1 MKNWIRFCC
10 FLMATVMLFTAVP
23 MTASAAVND
32 NAPVDFVLVLDCS
45 ASLFRFDKDRLTINA
60 CESFV
65 DQMPVQDARVG
76 VIGFGYPGGNPYNYS
91 TKYSGTPAVLDMSAD
106 ASHVHEIMPISALS
120 TSKDREAYK
129 KAVVE
134 AVNNGYERANR
145 AEADNRGLYSPVV
158 PALAAAVDML
168 EKNGSADDNACIILV
183 SDGISYTKG
192 YNYDHTA
199 VGKQARDHGWPIY
212 CIELNYFTPSA
223 QEVKTAEK
231 LLDETCAASGDRGVG
246 REYCATPAD
255 VFVAFQRIFYDLWKF
270 PDPIPDDWP
279 QELNLPGE
287 FPFSIP
293 LLTSEATVNVFGS
306 GVTSVTLVDPD
317 GNKTMISKDQESDDL
332 IAVFKDGKYCS
343 IKMICPKD
351 GNWVCKV
358 DGVGNASVL
367 INSTDLQEMGLAIVA
382 NSVNGA
388 TDNLLK
394 NDTIHVSSYFAYQGH
409 EIHNHYIYGETCENA
424 ILRVRHSNGETRE
437 YKMQADTQGY
447 YCDVMFNEFPSGA
460 LTLQV
465 ILEDGMF
472 RNNKKYSDTIT
483 FKTIPQPLEL
493 TGDGPKVLEAYVNS
507 SFEQIDLQEI
517 FFNPDNDVVTYGLE
531 CTDRSASFEFSEDSD
546 YMTISSGMKPGS
558 YETVLTAKDP
568 DMTQPL
574 AYTLTLTVKDRA
586 PVIDKLPKVE
596 LWVEHFAFQKRVNAT
611 ATLDLSQ
618 YFCDPDGVEMTFTQK
633 AEDSNVA
640 IVSQKDS
647 LLTFT
652 PGQKGDTVVTVTG
665 FDGVSYVDA
674 EVKVSVI
681 SAKVAFWRDNWMKFA
696 IAAALIVLVIL
707 ILIFISKNT
716 RVKGVWTITFEEN
729 NGTPVTA
736 SNVKISTMNIGRKKV
751 FLLKNLLNVLASRLD
766 GDVMASLPKYF
777 GTQKPAAQIELKGIL
792 FGKGFIV
799 RKIPKDD
806 TVRVLYGGIAKQGKV
821 QVRGT
826 VKFILQAPGQL
837 GMMDTMVI
845 TFK

>member
-10 FLMATVMLFTAVP
+10 FLMAAVMLFVAVP

-45 ASLFRFDKDRLTINA
+45 ASLFLFDKDRLTINA

-76 VIGFGYPGGNPYNYS
+76 VIGFGYPGGNSYNYS
-91 TKYSGTPAVLDMSAD
+91 AKYSGTPAVLDMSKD

-129 KAVVE
+129 KTVVE
-134 AVNNGYERANR
+134 AVNNGYESANR
-145 AEADNRGLYSPVV
+145 AEIDNRGLYSPVV

-168 EKNGSADDNACIILV
+168 EKNGSADNNACIILV

-212 CIELNYFTPSA
+212 CIELNYFTPSEK
-223 QEVKTAEK
+223 EVKTAEK
-231 LLDETCAASGDRGVG
+231 LLDETCAASGDRNVG

-255 VFVAFQRIFYDLWKF
+255 VFIAFQRIFYDLWKF
-270 PDPIPDDWP
+270 PEPLPPDWP
-279 QELNLPGE
+279 QELTLPGD
-287 FPFSIP
+287 FPFSVP
-293 LLTSEATVNVFGS
+293 VLTSEATINVFGS

-317 GNKTMISKDQESDDL
+317 GNKTTIDKDQESDDL
-332 IAVFKDGKYCS
+332 IAVFKEGKYCS

-382 NSVNGA
+382 NSVNGS

-409 EIHNHYIYGETCENA
+409 EIHNHSIYVETCDNA
-424 ILRVRHSNGETRE
+424 VLRVRHSNGETRE
-437 YKMQADTQGY
+437 YEMQADTQGY
-447 YCDVMFNEFPSGA
+447 YCDVILNEFPSGA

-483 FKTIPQPLEL
+483 FKTIPQPLDL
-493 TGDGPKVLEAYVNS
+493 TGEGPKALEAYVNNQ
-507 SFEQIDLQEI
+507 FDQIDLQEI
-517 FFNPDNDVVTYGLE
+517 FFNPDNDTVTYGLE
-531 CTDRSASFEFSEDSD
+531 CTDRSVSFEFGEEAD
-546 YMTISSGMKPGS
+546 YMTIFSGMKPGS

-574 AYTLTLTVKDRA
+574 AYTLTLTVKDRT
-586 PVIDKLPKVE
+586 PEIDKLPKIE
-596 LWVEHFAFQKRVNAT
+596 LWVDHFVFQKKTNAT
-611 ATLDLSQ
+611 TTVDLSQ
-618 YFCDPDGVEMTFTQK
+618 YIQDPDGVEMTFTQK
-633 AEDSNVA
+633 TEDSSIA
-640 IVSQKDS
+640 LVSQEGS
-647 LLTFT
+647 LLTLV
-652 PGQKGDTVVTVTG
+652 PGEKGDTIVTVTG
-665 FDGVSYVDA
+665 FDGVSYVEA
-674 EVKVSVI
+674 EMKVEVI
-681 SAKVAFWRDNWMKFA
+681 SAWVGFWRDNWMKVT
-696 IAAALIVLVIL
+696 IAAAMIVLMIL
-707 ILIFISKNT
+707 VLIFISKNT

-729 NGTPVTA
+729 SGTPVTA

-751 FLLKNLLNVLASRLD
+751 FLLKDLLNALAGRLD
-766 GDVMASLPKYF
+766 GNVMSSLPKYF
-777 GTQKPAAQIELKGIL
+777 GAQKPAAQIELKGIL

-799 RKIPKDD
+799 RKIPKAD
-806 TVRVLYGGIAKQGKV
+806 TVRVLYGGIAQQGKV
-821 QVRGT
+821 QVRGA
-826 VKFILQAPGQL
+826 VKFILQAPAQL

>member
-1 MKNWIRFCC
+1 MVV
-10 FLMATVMLFTAVP
+10 VMIFAVLP
-23 MTASAAVND
+23 IPTAAVAD
-32 NAPVDFVLVLDCS
+32 ANAPVDFVLVLDCS

-76 VIGFGYPGGNPYNYS
+76 VIGFGYPGSNPYNYS
-91 TKYSGTPAVLDMSAD
+91 SKYSGTPAVMDMSKD
-106 ASHVHEIMPISALS
+106 ASHVHEIMPISTLR

-129 KAVVE
+129 ETVVK
-134 AVNNGYERANR
+134 AVNNGYESANH
-145 AEADNRGLYSPVV
+145 AEAGNTGLYSPVV

-199 VGKQARDHGWPIY
+199 VSEQARDHGWPIY

-223 QEVKTAEK
+223 KEVKTAEK
-231 LLDETCAASGDRGVG
+231 LLDEICAASGDRGVG
-246 REYCATPAD
+246 REYCATPAN
-255 VFVAFQRIFYDLWKF
+255 VFAAFQRIFYDLWKF
-270 PDPIPDDWP
+270 PDPIPDNWP
-279 QELNLPGE
+279 QELSLPSE
-287 FPFSIP
+287 FPFSVP
-293 LLTSEATVNVFGS
+293 VLTSEATVNVFGS
-306 GVTSVTLVDPD
+306 GVTSVTLVDPE
-317 GNKTMISKDQESDDL
+317 GNETIISKDQESDDL
-332 IAVFKDGKYCS
+332 IAVFKDSKYCS

-351 GNWVCKV
+351 GDWVCKV

-367 INSTDLQEMGLAIVA
+367 INSTDLQEMGLSIVA
-382 NSVNGA
+382 NAVNGA
-388 TDNLLK
+388 ADNLLK

-409 EIHNHYIYGETCENA
+409 EIHNHSIYGETCENA

-437 YKMQADTQGY
+437 YKMQADSQGY
-447 YCDVMFNEFPSGA
+447 YCDVMLNEFPSGA

-483 FKTIPQPLEL
+483 FKTVPQPLEL
-493 TGDGPKVLEAYVNS
+493 IGSGPKTLEAYVNS
-507 SFEQIDLQEI
+507 SFDQIDLQEI
-517 FFNPDNDVVTYGLE
+517 FFNPDNDVVTYSLE
-531 CTDRSASFEFSEDSD
+531 CTDRSTSFEFIEDSD

-574 AYTLTLTVKDRA
+574 SYTLTLTVKDRA
-586 PVIDKLPKVE
+586 PVIDKIPKVE
-596 LWVEHFAFQKRVNAT
+596 LWVDHFGFQKQANAT
-611 ATLDLSQ
+611 ATVDMSQ
-618 YFCDPDGVEMTFTQK
+618 YFYDPDGVEMTFTQK
-633 AEDSNVA
+633 AEDSSIA
-640 IVSQKDS
+640 TVSQNDN

-665 FDGVSYVDA
+665 FDGISYVDA

-681 SAKVAFWRDNWMKFA
+681 SAKSAFWRDNWMNFA
-696 IAAALIVLVIL
+696 IAAALILLAILV
-707 ILIFISKNT
+707 LIFISKNT

-729 NGTPVTA
+729 GGTPVTA

-751 FLLKNLLNVLASRLD
+751 FLLKELLNALASRLD
-766 GDVMASLPKYF
+766 GDVKASLPKYF
-777 GTQKPAAQIELKGIL
+777 AAQKPAAQIELKGVL

-806 TVRVLYGGIAKQGKV
+806 TVQVLYGGIAKQGKV
-821 QVRGT
+821 QVRGP

-837 GMMDTMVI
+837 GMPDTMII